1 MGVQH
6 GGHSQGTENS
16 GLNGEMC
23 DEASGSAEFPGDQE
37 TGFCYSEINFRFFM
51 FRSLI
56 LESSVERGIPSFV
69 AAPFGPATFDKK
81 TYHGA
86 KKMSALRRSHTNHA
100 PYRCLIP

>member
-6 GGHSQGTENS
+6 GGHSQGTENN

-69 AAPFGPATFDKK
+69 AAPFGPATFPLL
-81 TYHGA
+81 
-86 KKMSALRRSHTNHA
+86 SANAAS
-100 PYRCLIP
+100 IISFS